1 MKFAI
6 RLGLAVAT
14 SVALAAAVTPAAFAS
29 ATPAQHAREAHVVV
43 KNGHLAIAI
52 PLRPGWHAVSDEV
65 LMSASS
71 YTSQAAA
78 SSAPQIQVR
87 VGPHSCAGYNGEITW
102 SFFPYIQ
109 AWLINTY
116 GVMWDN
122 CYGYYNWPSTAY
134 VYVSYNELDE
144 PRQNYQ
150 AFSVHD
156 SGPGGVSQ
164 VVNSG
169 EVPTKDTFG
178 PSGIKI
184 TACLQS
190 LTGWQCGA
198 AQSV

>member
-52 PLRPGWHAVSDEV
+52 PLRPGRYAVSDEV
-65 LMSASS
+65 LLSASS
-71 YTSQAAA
+71 HASQAAA

-87 VGPHSCAGYNGEITW
+87 VGPGQCAGFNGEINWYFVAT
-102 SFFPYIQ
+102 IE
-109 AWLINTY
+109 AWVINTY

-122 CYGYYNWPSTAY
+122 CYRYYNWPSTAY

-144 PRQNYQ
+144 PHQNFQ

-156 SGPGGVSQ
+156 SGPAGISKG
-164 VVNSG
+164 VNSG
-169 EVPTKDTFG
+169 DVPTKDTFG

-198 AQSV
+198 GQPV